1 MCCKQGQF
9 TAFEAYR
16 SEAQARSEAIKLY
29 NLHNETG
36 PRAQVHLAPLSP
48 LSGSPLLPEAPR
60 QRLAPSP
67 ALPRS
72 KDPHSLSREAS
83 AEELH
88 NPMLMPP
95 HFSARDPRIWAPA
108 APGSSGPLAGSLVPP
123 GHRVHQ
129 DASAQQQQQ
138 QQQQQDA
145 SAQQQQQPREEGVG
159 GLHPSAGV
167 AERGTPAL
175 PGPKTRFSSDG
186 RYQLPPR
193 LRKADGRCWF
203 RGYHARKVPGA
214 PSRFTYEIN
223 IQHRVPPPNSRGTVH
238 EYVLHSL
245 HFAGR
250 LVKQ

>member
-1 MCCKQGQF
+1 MSCTQGQF

-36 PRAQVHLAPLSP
+36 PRAEVHQAPL
-48 LSGSPLLPEAPR
+48 SPLLPEAPG
-60 QRLAPSP
+60 QRPAPSP

-72 KDPHSLSREAS
+72 RDPHSLGREAS

-88 NPMLMPP
+88 SPMLMPP

-108 APGSSGPLAGSLVPP
+108 APGRSGPLAGSLVPAC
-123 GHRVHQ
+123 HRGHQ

-138 QQQQQDA
+138 QQPQ
-145 SAQQQQQPREEGVG
+145 EEGVE

-175 PGPKTRFSSDG
+175 PKPKTRLSSDG

-193 LRKADGRCWF
+193 LRKADGRC
-203 RGYHARKVPGA
+203 
-214 PSRFTYEIN
+214 
-223 IQHRVPPPNSRGTVH
+223 
-238 EYVLHSL
+238 
-245 HFAGR
+245 
-250 LVKQ
+250 